1 MATFDPGGSEEGD
14 MGSRRV
20 CPIKVIF
27 YKKRDFLGDPVVRAS
42 RFHCR
47 RHGFDSWGT
56 NTWHAA
62 WDK

>member
-20 CPIKVIF
+20 CPIKIIF

-47 RHGFDSWGT
+47 RHGFDPWSG
-56 NTWHAA
+56 N
-62 WDK
+62 